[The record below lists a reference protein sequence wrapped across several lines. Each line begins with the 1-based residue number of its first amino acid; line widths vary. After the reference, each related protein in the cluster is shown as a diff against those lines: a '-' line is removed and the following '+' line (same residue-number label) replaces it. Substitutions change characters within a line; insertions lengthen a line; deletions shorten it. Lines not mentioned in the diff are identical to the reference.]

1 MSHKQKGAPRHA
13 KKGEKGVEKSAYFP
27 KSLRF
32 HHRSTSPNRA
42 SLCSF
47 ILDKLPIVFNIGFM
61 ETLIFI
67 ASQCFVTLRKMKAYS
82 YLVSFWQVIATRKV
96 TDIMEATQAKRK

>member
-61 ETLIFI
+61 ETLSFI
-67 ASQCFVTLRKMKAYS
+67 LTQRFERTSKLKAYS
-82 YLVSFWQVIATRKV
+82 
-96 TDIMEATQAKRK
+96 